1 MPHKAFLKK
10 KSLLDRF
17 KDSHKT
23 TGFIQSARAE
33 HTWNNPL
40 TRRKRTKELNGW
52 IKSFAG
58 KRHIHK
64 LARFNAMQAGKNES
78 AEYNIDCLRY
88 GSTLELPNGVCVN
101 VKETIRCPRR
111 AAFIFR
117 VLAIIEEEDG
127 FVIHGFYPVYGLER
141 RPSEEFDLHSDD
153 ATALVSFIENN
164 VFNSRGESMQHKL
177 TIKLHET
184 KFDPSQYDFFIAS
197 YTLNGNDRSK
207 TTNGIVDAQGTLEDA
222 QKHGATNLKLVGVKD
237 NDKTEIP
244 MESLGISAHK
254 DEAMSLKGFL
264 KALEEKLV
272 KQFDLDEDEV
282 KNYLDSHTQEMQELL
297 DDKELSL
304 KEKVLFVRSEITG
317 EKDEKKSEFYMD
329 GDESED
335 YYYCHRC
342 GRITPS
348 YELDAHDGLCSDCD
362 AKWTAEHEN
371 ESKEP
376 TEEKLG
382 YEKGHKNSKGE
393 DAPWVIRSHKDNRIL
408 ASFAKKTD
416 AEEHLQRMKQYS
428 KQESKSADELDKY
441 IKDVK
446 SLLKSKYGMDFND
459 KDTCRLNVGW
469 MEKLDAMFYQGK
481 PVEDGAK
488 EVAAFCGYNKDESKK
503 SEANGPFDA
512 PIKDWY
518 MGAYKE
524 DDLGDRLNGTFKGAL
539 QTLLRGEDIYDYI
552 GVGDSLIR
560 ERLFSQLSK
569 MLDVDYDEIY
579 NVWLNE
585 GEASDELTAKLSKA
599 GVGIS
604 EKKDPTINES
614 KKSERLFNKS
624 EMERIALS
632 SESAAT
638 DKALKDFANKVLD
651 ELEST
656 YEFEFDG
663 RKRSNPFEFSFDKM
677 WIADKFKNNVSVEDC
692 AKLVNDNEN
701 KRVALITKAPWDRD
715 DLDDDTRKSIQQR
728 QQRLHNLGKSESSS
742 LDNYRKDVISE
753 LVVSF
758 HYGEDGATKLA
769 DKHSDTINDAYV
781 EGESL
786 PYETARLIAQQDG
799 NGYANESKKSKF
811 KKSESKQSEVHLEL
825 IDTIIVPKWLWE
837 AYNFG
842 KDYGEDLDEHEQNIL
857 SEFQEKYSDC
867 HLDDEGEEAYFSSD
881 NDFDSYGGLCFTVK
895 VYKEK

>member
-1 MPHKAFLKK
+1 MGTADFNKRWFMALK
-10 KSLLDRF
+10 
-17 KDSHKT
+17 
-23 TGFIQSARAE
+23 
-33 HTWNNPL
+33 
-40 TRRKRTKELNGW
+40 
-52 IKSFAG
+52 IK
-58 KRHIHK
+58 
-64 LARFNAMQAGKNES
+64 
-78 AEYNIDCLRY
+78 
-88 GSTLELPNGVCVN
+88 
-101 VKETIRCPRR
+101 
-111 AAFIFR
+111 
-117 VLAIIEEEDG
+117 
-127 FVIHGFYPVYGLER
+127 
-141 RPSEEFDLHSDD
+141 
-153 ATALVSFIENN
+153 
-164 VFNSRGESMQHKL
+164 
-177 TIKLHET
+177 IKET
-184 KFDPSQYDFFIAS
+184 KFDPSQYDFFQAS
-197 YTLNGNDRSK
+197 YTLDGTDRTK
-207 TTNGIVDAQGTLEDA
+207 KTNGIVDASGTLDMA
-222 QKHGATNLKLVGVKD
+222 QRHGATNLKLVGVKD
-237 NDKTEIP
+237 GKETDIP
-244 MESLGISAHK
+244 LKAVGISERK

-264 KALEEKLV
+264 EALEEKLV

-304 KEKVLFVRSEITG
+304 KEKVLFVRGEITG
-317 EKDEKKSEFYMD
+317 EKDEAKTRAIPEKTLQTVMANLVCLGKPGKAMQNYPVARRREIFDELEKRGWLEPNSFVPSSKGRELAKDWISLCQESKKSESIEDDCKRTAHDILNYIKKATGYKNSYLVRVSVNDDEDDFYIKYNL
-329 GDESED
+329 GTNGNNYILYAGVTD
-335 YYYCHRC
+335 YS
-342 GRITPS
+342 ITDLKGENTYVEGS
-348 YELDAHDGLCSDCD
+348 TDLSGAMTRDLDAFCEQIKSP
-362 AKWTAEHEN
+362 KK

-376 TEEKLG
+376 ADEKLG

-393 DAPWVIRSHKDNRIL
+393 DAPWVIRSHEDNRIL
-408 ASFAKKTD
+408 ASFAKKKD
-416 AEEHLQRMKQYS
+416 AEEHLKRMKQYS

-518 MGAYKE
+518 MGAYKD
-524 DDLGDRLNGTFKGAL
+524 DDLGDRLNGTFKGVL
-539 QTLLRGEDIYDYI
+539 QTLLRGDDVYTYI

-560 ERLFSQLSK
+560 ERLFSKLAE

-585 GEASDELTAKLSKA
+585 GAASNELTAKLNKI
-599 GVGIS
+599 GLKRTRTIP
-604 EKKDPTINES
+604 PTIKDKVKNLGRGVLPPKIVKVTGES

-624 EMERIALS
+624 EMEQIALS
-632 SESAAT
+632 EA
-638 DKALKDFANKVLD
+638 
-651 ELEST
+651 
-656 YEFEFDG
+656 
-663 RKRSNPFEFSFDKM
+663 
-677 WIADKFKNNVSVEDC
+677 
-692 AKLVNDNEN
+692 
-701 KRVALITKAPWDRD
+701 
-715 DLDDDTRKSIQQR
+715 
-728 QQRLHNLGKSESSS
+728 SS

-786 PYETARLIAQQDG
+786 PYETARLIARQDG
-799 NGYANESKKSKF
+799 NGYANESKKSK
-811 KKSESKQSEVHLEL
+811 KSESKKSEVHLEL

-842 KDYGEDLDEHEQNIL
+842 NEYCEDLDEHEQNIL

-867 HLDDEGEEAYFSSD
+867 HLDDESEESYFSSH
-881 NDFDSYGGLCFTVK
+881 NDFDSYGGQCFTVK
-895 VYKEK
+895 VYKQK

>member
-17 KDSHKT
+17 KDSHKM

-78 AEYNIDCLRY
+78 AEYNVDCLRY
-88 GSTLELPNGVCVN
+88 GSTLELPNGVCVT

-117 VLAIIEEEDG
+117 VLAIVEEEDG
-127 FVIHGFYPVYGLER
+127 FAIHGFYPVYGLER

-164 VFNSRGESMQHKL
+164 VFNSRGERMQHKL

-264 KALEEKLV
+264 EALEEKLV

-317 EKDEKKSEFYMD
+317 EKDEAKNKAIPEKTLQTVMANLVCLGKPGKAMQNYPVARRREIF
-329 GDESED
+329 DELEKRGWIEPNSFV
-335 YYYCHRC
+335 
-342 GRITPS
+342 PS
-348 YELDAHDGLCSDCD
+348 SKGKELAKDWIGLCQ
-362 AKWTAEHEN
+362 

-512 PIKDWY
+512 SIKDWY

-585 GEASDELTAKLSKA
+585 GEASDELTAKLNKI
-599 GVGIS
+599 GLKRTRTIP
-604 EKKDPTINES
+604 PTIKDKVKNLGKGVLPPKIVKVTGES
-614 KKSERLFNKS
+614 KKSERLFNKA
-624 EMERIALS
+624 EMEQIALS
-632 SESAAT
+632 EA
-638 DKALKDFANKVLD
+638 
-651 ELEST
+651 
-656 YEFEFDG
+656 
-663 RKRSNPFEFSFDKM
+663 
-677 WIADKFKNNVSVEDC
+677 
-692 AKLVNDNEN
+692 
-701 KRVALITKAPWDRD
+701 
-715 DLDDDTRKSIQQR
+715 
-728 QQRLHNLGKSESSS
+728 SS
-742 LDNYRKDVISE
+742 LDDYRKDVISE

-786 PYETARLIAQQDG
+786 PYETARLIARQDG
-799 NGYANESKKSKF
+799 NGYANESKKSK
-811 KKSESKQSEVHLEL
+811 KSESKKSEVHLEL

-842 KDYGEDLDEHEQNIL
+842 KEYGEDLDEHEQNIL

-895 VYKEK
+895 VYKQN

>member
-17 KDSHKT
+17 KDSHKA

-78 AEYNIDCLRY
+78 AEYNVDCLRY
-88 GSTLELPNGVCVN
+88 GSTLELPNGVCVR

-127 FVIHGFYPVYGLER
+127 FVIHGFYPGYGLER

-164 VFNSRGESMQHKL
+164 MFNSRGESMQHKL

-264 KALEEKLV
+264 EALEEKLV

-304 KEKVLFVRSEITG
+304 KEKVLFVRGEITG
-317 EKDEKKSEFYMD
+317 KKDE
-329 GDESED
+329 
-335 YYYCHRC
+335 
-342 GRITPS
+342 
-348 YELDAHDGLCSDCD
+348 
-362 AKWTAEHEN
+362 
-371 ESKEP
+371 SKGP
-376 TEEKLG
+376 TDEKLG

-393 DAPWVIRSHKDNRIL
+393 DAPWVIRSHEDNRIL
-408 ASFAKKTD
+408 ASFAKKKD
-416 AEEHLQRMKQYS
+416 AEEHLKRMKQYS
-428 KQESKSADELDKY
+428 KQESKSADEFDKY

-488 EVAAFCGYNKDESKK
+488 EVAAFCGYNKDESKQ

-518 MGAYKE
+518 MGAYKD
-524 DDLGDRLNGTFKGAL
+524 DDLGDRLNGTFKGVL
-539 QTLLRGEDIYDYI
+539 QTLLRGDDVYTYI

-560 ERLFSQLSK
+560 ERLFSQLAK

-585 GEASDELTAKLSKA
+585 GAASNELTAKLNKI
-599 GVGIS
+599 GLKRTRTIP
-604 EKKDPTINES
+604 PTIKDKVKNLGRGVLPPKIVKVAGES
-614 KKSERLFNKS
+614 KKSEANGADSPWQVKVEFEFEGEPQFTNVITYAGSEDEAKKNAIAYMQREYSDFKNYVAKEAKLLPKKTSERLFNKA
-624 EMERIALS
+624 EMEKIALS
-632 SESAAT
+632 EA
-638 DKALKDFANKVLD
+638 
-651 ELEST
+651 
-656 YEFEFDG
+656 
-663 RKRSNPFEFSFDKM
+663 
-677 WIADKFKNNVSVEDC
+677 
-692 AKLVNDNEN
+692 
-701 KRVALITKAPWDRD
+701 
-715 DLDDDTRKSIQQR
+715 
-728 QQRLHNLGKSESSS
+728 SS
-742 LDNYRKDVISE
+742 LDNYRSDVISE

-786 PYETARLIAQQDG
+786 PYETARLIARQDR
-799 NGYANESKKSKF
+799 NGYANESKKSK
-811 KKSESKQSEVHLEL
+811 KSESKKSEGRLEL

-842 KDYGEDLDEHEQNIL
+842 NEYGEDLDGHEQNIL

-867 HLDDEGEEAYFSSD
+867 LLDDEGEEAYFSSD

-895 VYKEK
+895 VYKQK

>member
-17 KDSHKT
+17 KDDHER
-23 TGFIQSARAE
+23 TGYIQSARAK

-58 KRHIHK
+58 KNHIRK
-64 LARFNAMQAGKNES
+64 LSRFNAQQAGKNES
-78 AEYNIDCLRY
+78 AEYNVDCLRY
-88 GSTLELPNGVCVN
+88 GSTLELPNGVCVK

-117 VLAIIEEEDG
+117 VQAIVNGEDG

-141 RPSEEFDLHSDD
+141 RLSEEFDLHSDD

-164 VFNSRGESMQHKL
+164 VFNSRGESTQHKL

-184 KFDPSQYDFFIAS
+184 KFDPSQYDFFKAS
-197 YTLNGNDRSK
+197 YTLDGTNRVKN
-207 TTNGIVDAQGTLEDA
+207 TNGIVDAQGTLEMA
-222 QKHGATNLKLVGVKD
+222 QRHGATNLNLVGVKD
-237 NDKTEIP
+237 GTETDIP
-244 MESLGISAHK
+244 LSDVGISESK

-264 KALEEKLV
+264 ETLEEKLV
-272 KQFDLDEDEV
+272 KQFDLDEEEV
-282 KNYLDSHTQEMQELL
+282 KNYLDTHTQEMQELL

-317 EKDEKKSEFYMD
+317 EKDE
-329 GDESED
+329 
-335 YYYCHRC
+335 
-342 GRITPS
+342 
-348 YELDAHDGLCSDCD
+348 A
-362 AKWTAEHEN
+362 
-371 ESKEP
+371 KEP

-393 DAPWVIRSHKDNRIL
+393 NAPWVIRSHEDNRIL

-428 KQESKSADELDKY
+428 KQESMSADELDKY

-469 MEKLDAMFYQGK
+469 LEKLDAMFYQGK

-488 EVAAFCGYNKDESKK
+488 EVAAFCGYNKNESKQ
-503 SEANGPFDA
+503 SEANGTFDA

-539 QTLLRGEDIYDYI
+539 QTLMRGDDIYDYI

-560 ERLFSQLSK
+560 ERLFSKLAE

-585 GEASDELTAKLSKA
+585 GAASNELTAKLNKI
-599 GVGIS
+599 GI
-604 EKKDPTINES
+604 KRTRTIPPTIKDKVNRLGRGVLPPKIVKVTGES
-614 KKSERLFNKS
+614 KKSERLFNKAELERYAKEQGMTNERAIPVAKDLKQKIS
-624 EMERIALS
+624 DGITQCLNAIKEAGAVANPITVASNGERPAISTRDTFAYAPSYVYRESGMERNYVGVMFHVEKGDDYGQLFIGW
-632 SESAAT
+632 
-638 DKALKDFANKVLD
+638 DK
-651 ELEST
+651 
-656 YEFEFDG
+656 
-663 RKRSNPFEFSFDKM
+663 
-677 WIADKFKNNVSVEDC
+677 KNNRPFVWAGGATFDSYDAFC
-692 AKLVNDNEN
+692 NDF
-701 KRVALITKAPWDRD
+701 KRDFSECFK
-715 DLDDDTRKSIQQR
+715 
-728 QQRLHNLGKSESSS
+728 KSEANNLAGYTS
-742 LDNYRKDVISE
+742 DVISE
-753 LVVSF
+753 LVESF

-769 DKHSDTINDAYV
+769 DKYSDTINDAYV

-786 PYETARLIAQQDG
+786 PYETARFIARQDG
-799 NGYANESKKSKF
+799 NGYANESKKSES
-811 KKSESKQSEVHLEL
+811 KKSEVRLEL
-825 IDTIIVPKWLWE
+825 IDTIVVPKWLWE

-842 KDYGEDLDEHEQNIL
+842 NEYGEDLDEHEQNIL
-857 SEFQEKYSDC
+857 SEFKETYADC
-867 HLDDEGEEAYFSSD
+867 HLDDEDEESYFSSY
-881 NDFDSYGGLCFTVK
+881 NDFDSYGGQCYTVK
-895 VYKEK
+895 VYKEQ

>member
-78 AEYNIDCLRY
+78 AEYNVDCLRY

-117 VLAIIEEEDG
+117 VLAIVDGEDG

-244 MESLGISAHK
+244 MESLGISEHK
-254 DEAMSLKGFL
+254 NEAMSLKGFL
-264 KALEEKLV
+264 EALEEKLV

-317 EKDEKKSEFYMD
+317 EKDESKKSESVEDDCKQNAHRILNYIKKATGYVCYLIRAGVSEYGKGFYLKYDMSINGTTYKLYAGETDFKIMD
-329 GDESED
+329 LYEKTTYVTGSTDLYDSTNLDDFCE
-335 YYYCHRC
+335 H
-342 GRITPS
+342 IKQPS
-348 YELDAHDGLCSDCD
+348 Y
-362 AKWTAEHEN
+362 T

-512 PIKDWY
+512 SIKDWY

-539 QTLLRGEDIYDYI
+539 QTLLRGDDIYDYI

-560 ERLFSQLSK
+560 ERLFSQLAK

-604 EKKDPTINES
+604 EKKDPSINES
-614 KKSERLFNKS
+614 KKSERLFNKA
-624 EMERIALS
+624 EMEKIALS
-632 SESAAT
+632 ET
-638 DKALKDFANKVLD
+638 
-651 ELEST
+651 
-656 YEFEFDG
+656 
-663 RKRSNPFEFSFDKM
+663 
-677 WIADKFKNNVSVEDC
+677 
-692 AKLVNDNEN
+692 
-701 KRVALITKAPWDRD
+701 
-715 DLDDDTRKSIQQR
+715 
-728 QQRLHNLGKSESSS
+728 SS

-769 DKHSDTINDAYV
+769 DKHSSTINDAYV

-799 NGYANESKKSKF
+799 NGYANESKKSKS
-811 KKSESKQSEVHLEL
+811 KKSESKKSEVHLEL

-842 KDYGEDLDEHEQNIL
+842 KEYGEDLDEHEQNIL

-881 NDFDSYGGLCFTVK
+881 NDFDSYGGLCFTVQ

>member
-1 MPHKAFLKK
+1 MALK
-10 KSLLDRF
+10 
-17 KDSHKT
+17 
-23 TGFIQSARAE
+23 
-33 HTWNNPL
+33 
-40 TRRKRTKELNGW
+40 
-52 IKSFAG
+52 IK
-58 KRHIHK
+58 
-64 LARFNAMQAGKNES
+64 
-78 AEYNIDCLRY
+78 
-88 GSTLELPNGVCVN
+88 
-101 VKETIRCPRR
+101 
-111 AAFIFR
+111 
-117 VLAIIEEEDG
+117 
-127 FVIHGFYPVYGLER
+127 
-141 RPSEEFDLHSDD
+141 
-153 ATALVSFIENN
+153 
-164 VFNSRGESMQHKL
+164 
-177 TIKLHET
+177 IKET
-184 KFDPSQYDFFIAS
+184 KFDPSQYDFFQAS
-197 YTLNGNDRSK
+197 YTLDGNDRTK
-207 TTNGIVDAQGTLEDA
+207 KTNGIVDASGTLDMA
-222 QKHGATNLKLVGVKD
+222 QRHGATNLKLVGVKD
-237 NDKTEIP
+237 GKETDIP
-244 MESLGISAHK
+244 LKSVGISEHK
-254 DEAMSLKGFL
+254 NEAMSLKGFL
-264 KALEEKLV
+264 EALEEKLV

-304 KEKVLFVRSEITG
+304 KEKVLFVRGEITG
-317 EKDEKKSEFYMD
+317 EKDESKKSESVEDDCKRTAHDILNYIKKATGYKNSYLVRVSVNDDEDDFYIKYNL
-329 GDESED
+329 GTNGNNYILYAGVTD
-335 YYYCHRC
+335 YS
-342 GRITPS
+342 ITDLKGENTYVEGS
-348 YELDAHDGLCSDCD
+348 TDLSGAMTRDLDAFCEQI
-362 AKWTAEHEN
+362 KN
-371 ESKEP
+371 PKKESKEP
-376 TEEKLG
+376 ADEKLG

-393 DAPWVIRSHKDNRIL
+393 DAPWVIRSHEDNRIL
-408 ASFAKKTD
+408 ASFAKKKD
-416 AEEHLQRMKQYS
+416 AEEHLKRMKQYS

-488 EVAAFCGYNKDESKK
+488 EVAAFCGYNKDESKQ

-518 MGAYKE
+518 VGAYKD
-524 DDLGDRLNGTFKGAL
+524 DDLGDRLNGTFKGVL
-539 QTLLRGEDIYDYI
+539 QTLLRGDDVYDYI

-560 ERLFSQLSK
+560 ERLFSQLAK

-579 NVWLNE
+579 NVWLDE

-604 EKKDPTINES
+604 EKKDPSINES
-614 KKSERLFNKS
+614 KKSERLFNKA

-663 RKRSNPFEFSFDKM
+663 RRRSNPFEFSFDKM

-701 KRVALITKAPWDRD
+701 KRVALISKAPWDRD

-728 QQRLHNLGKSESSS
+728 QQQRLQRLHNLGKSESSS
-742 LDNYRKDVISE
+742 LDNYRSDVISE

-769 DKHSDTINDAYV
+769 DKHSDTISDAYV
-781 EGESL
+781 EGELL
-786 PYETARLIAQQDG
+786 PYETARLIARQDG
-799 NGYANESKKSKF
+799 NGYANESKKSK
-811 KKSESKQSEVHLEL
+811 KSESKKSEVHLEL

-842 KDYGEDLDEHEQNIL
+842 KEYGEDLDEHEQNIL

-881 NDFDSYGGLCFTVK
+881 NDFDSYGGQCFTVK

>member
-1 MPHKAFLKK
+1 MAKITANGKVF
-10 KSLLDRF
+10 S
-17 KDSHKT
+17 S
-23 TGFIQSARAE
+23 
-33 HTWNNPL
+33 PL
-40 TRRKRTKELNGW
+40 TVIYKTPKGW
-52 IKSFAG
+52 
-58 KRHIHK
+58 
-64 LARFNAMQAGKNES
+64 
-78 AEYNIDCLRY
+78 
-88 GSTLELPNGVCVN
+88 TLELSFYPDGGDVDAHIYN
-101 VKETIRCPRR
+101 KRKTTDETIT
-111 AAFIFR
+111 AVDLDDYEDDEVAEVTSNDFLYSAIDAFSVDNPKIP
-117 VLAIIEEEDG
+117 AYDEWT
-127 FVIHGFYPVYGLER
+127 LER
-141 RPSEEFDLHSDD
+141 IKPTNGFSSESK
-153 ATALVSFIENN
+153 N
-164 VFNSRGESMQHKL
+164 
-177 TIKLHET
+177 ET
-184 KFDPSQYDFFIAS
+184 KFDPSQYDFFKAS
-197 YTLNGNDRSK
+197 YTLDGTNRVKN
-207 TTNGIVDAQGTLEDA
+207 TNGIVDAQGTLEMA
-222 QKHGATNLKLVGVKD
+222 QRHGATNLNLVGVKD
-237 NDKTEIP
+237 GTETDIP
-244 MESLGISAHK
+244 LSDVGISESK

-264 KALEEKLV
+264 EALEEKLV
-272 KQFDLDEDEV
+272 KQFDLDEEEV
-282 KNYLDSHTQEMQELL
+282 KNYLDTHTQEMQELL

-317 EKDEKKSEFYMD
+317 EKDE
-329 GDESED
+329 
-335 YYYCHRC
+335 
-342 GRITPS
+342 
-348 YELDAHDGLCSDCD
+348 A
-362 AKWTAEHEN
+362 
-371 ESKEP
+371 KEP

-428 KQESKSADELDKY
+428 KQESKSADEFDKY

-446 SLLKSKYGMDFND
+446 SLLKSKYGMDLNN
-459 KDTCRLNVGW
+459 RLNGGW

-524 DDLGDRLNGTFKGAL
+524 DDLGDRLNGTFKGAI

-552 GVGDSLIR
+552 GIGDSLIR

-604 EKKDPTINES
+604 EKKDPSINES

-624 EMERIALS
+624 EMEQIALS
-632 SESAAT
+632 ET
-638 DKALKDFANKVLD
+638 
-651 ELEST
+651 
-656 YEFEFDG
+656 
-663 RKRSNPFEFSFDKM
+663 
-677 WIADKFKNNVSVEDC
+677 
-692 AKLVNDNEN
+692 
-701 KRVALITKAPWDRD
+701 
-715 DLDDDTRKSIQQR
+715 
-728 QQRLHNLGKSESSS
+728 SS

-758 HYGEDGATKLA
+758 HYGEEGATKLA
-769 DKHSDTINDAYV
+769 DKHSSTINDAYV

-799 NGYANESKKSKF
+799 NGYANESKKSKS
-811 KKSESKQSEVHLEL
+811 KKSESKKSEVHLEL

-842 KDYGEDLDEHEQNIL
+842 KEYGEDLDEHEQNIL

-881 NDFDSYGGLCFTVK
+881 NDFDSYGGLCFTVQ

>member
-17 KDSHKT
+17 KDDHKA
-23 TGFIQSARAE
+23 TGYIQSARAE

-78 AEYNIDCLRY
+78 AEYNVDCLRY
-88 GSTLELPNGVCVN
+88 GSTLELPNGVCVK
-101 VKETIRCPRR
+101 VKETIRCPSR

-117 VLAIIEEEDG
+117 VLAIVEVEDG

-164 VFNSRGESMQHKL
+164 VFNSMGGSMQHKL

-184 KFDPSQYDFFIAS
+184 KFNPSQYDFFIAS

-237 NDKTEIP
+237 NAKTEIP
-244 MESLGISAHK
+244 MEFLGISEHK
-254 DEAMSLKGFL
+254 DEAMSFKGFL
-264 KALEEKLV
+264 EALEEKLV

-282 KNYLDSHTQEMQELL
+282 KNYLYSHTQEMQELL

-317 EKDEKKSEFYMD
+317 EKY
-329 GDESED
+329 
-335 YYYCHRC
+335 
-342 GRITPS
+342 
-348 YELDAHDGLCSDCD
+348 
-362 AKWTAEHEN
+362 

-393 DAPWVIRSHKDNRIL
+393 DAPWVIRSHEDDRIL
-408 ASFAKKTD
+408 ASFAKKKD
-416 AEEHLQRMKQYS
+416 AEEHLKRMKQYS
-428 KQESKSADELDKY
+428 KQESKSADEFDKY

-459 KDTCRLNVGW
+459 KDTCRINVGW

-518 MGAYKE
+518 MGAYKD

-539 QTLLRGEDIYDYI
+539 QTLLRGDDIYDYI

-560 ERLFSQLSK
+560 ERLFSQLAK
-569 MLDVDYDEIY
+569 MIDVDYDEIY
-579 NVWLNE
+579 DVWLNE
-585 GEASDELTAKLSKA
+585 GKTSDELTAKLSKA
-599 GVGIS
+599 GLGIT
-604 EKKDPTINES
+604 EKKDPSINES
-614 KKSERLFNKS
+614 NKSEKLFNKT
-624 EMERIALS
+624 EMEQIALS
-632 SESAAT
+632 EA
-638 DKALKDFANKVLD
+638 
-651 ELEST
+651 
-656 YEFEFDG
+656 
-663 RKRSNPFEFSFDKM
+663 
-677 WIADKFKNNVSVEDC
+677 
-692 AKLVNDNEN
+692 
-701 KRVALITKAPWDRD
+701 
-715 DLDDDTRKSIQQR
+715 
-728 QQRLHNLGKSESSS
+728 SS

-769 DKHSDTINDAYV
+769 NKHSDTINDAYV
-781 EGESL
+781 EGELL
-786 PYETARLIAQQDG
+786 PYETARLIARQDG
-799 NGYANESKKSKF
+799 NGYANESKQSKS
-811 KKSESKQSEVHLEL
+811 KKSESKKSEAHLEL

-842 KDYGEDLDEHEQNIL
+842 NEYGEDLDEHEQNIL
-857 SEFQEKYSDC
+857 SEFQEKYYDC
-867 HLDDEGEEAYFSSD
+867 HLDDESEEAYFSSY
-881 NDFDSYGGLCFTVK
+881 NDFDSYGGLCYTVK